1 MWYDLTDLRLFLA
14 VLEAGSITHGA
25 TAAHL
30 SLAAASERLRDMET
44 AGGVKLLER
53 GRRGTVPTEAGN
65 ALAHHARIVLRQLAQ
80 MHAELGDIAKGLRA
94 TIRLLANTAAMTEF
108 LPDRLGAWLAAHPHI
123 DVDLK
128 ERQSTDI
135 VKAVSAGFAEAGII
149 FDAVDTAGLELQPFA
164 VDRLVVAV
172 PRGHALAAKK
182 QILFLDILHEQ
193 FVGLARGAL
202 QEHIDGHA
210 ARLGKK
216 LTFRARVRT
225 FEAICGMVAQGIGLG
240 IVPQR
245 AARRCR
251 SSMPLSLVSL
261 LDPWATRHLSI
272 CYRSKD
278 DLCSHTQG
286 LLMHLSASTKQ
297 TDGSTRKLHT
307 TQ

>member
-25 TAAHL
+25 AEAHL

-53 GRRGTVPTEAGN
+53 GRRGTVPTEAGT
-65 ALAHHARIVLRQLAQ
+65 ALAHHARLVLRQLAQ

-123 DVDLK
+123 DIDLK
-128 ERQSTDI
+128 ERQSADI

-149 FDAVDTAGLELQPFA
+149 SDGVDTARLELQPFA
-164 VDRLVVAV
+164 VDRLVVVV
-172 PRGHALAAKK
+172 PRGHALAAQK
-182 QILFLDILHEQ
+182 QILFQDILHEQ

-202 QEHIDGHA
+202 QEHLDGQA
-210 ARLGKK
+210 ARLGKT

-225 FEAICGMVAQGIGLG
+225 FEAICGMVAQGVGLG
-240 IVPQR
+240 IVPQT
-245 AARRCR
+245 AARRR
-251 SSMPLSLVSL
+251 RRSMPLSVVSL

-272 CYRSKD
+272 CCRSKD
-278 DLCSHTQG
+278 DLCSHTQD

-297 TDGSTRKLHT
+297 TAGSTRHFHT
-307 TQ
+307 AP

>member
-1 MWYDLTDLRLFLA
+1 MRYDLTDLRLFLA
-14 VLEAGSITHGA
+14 VIEAGSITHGA
-25 TAAHL
+25 TAANL
-30 SLAAASERLRDMET
+30 SLAAASQRLRDMEE

-53 GRRGTVPTEAGN
+53 GRRGTVPTEAGD
-65 ALAHHARIVLRQLAQ
+65 ALAHHARIVLRQLEE

-128 ERQSTDI
+128 ERQSADI
-135 VKAVSAGFAEAGII
+135 VKAVSGGLAEAGII
-149 FDAVDTAGLELQPFA
+149 ADAVDTAGLALEPFA
-164 VDRLVVAV
+164 VDRLVVVV

-182 QILFLDILHEQ
+182 RVRFLDILHEP

-202 QEHIDGHA
+202 QEHLDGHA

-216 LTFRARVRT
+216 LILRARVRT
-225 FEAICGMVAQGIGLG
+225 FEAICGMVAQGVGLG

-251 SSMPLSLVSL
+251 GSMPLSLVGL
-261 LDPWATRHLSI
+261 LDPWATRRLSI

-278 DLCSHTQG
+278 DVSALTQD
-286 LLMHLSASTKQ
+286 LLRHLSARTA
-297 TDGSTRKLHT
+297 
-307 TQ
+307 